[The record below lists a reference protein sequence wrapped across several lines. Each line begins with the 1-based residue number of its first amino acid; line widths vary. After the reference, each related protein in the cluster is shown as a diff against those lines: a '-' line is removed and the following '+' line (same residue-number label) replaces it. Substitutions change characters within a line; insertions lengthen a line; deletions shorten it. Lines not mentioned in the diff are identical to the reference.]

1 MRFVSGCTFLTY
13 QEFFRSFRPRLALT
27 HLKSTR
33 QMCKEEGK
41 REGEKKG
48 KEREEERIEGSKD
61 EGKEGVYHY

>member
-13 QEFFRSFRPRLALT
+13 QEFFLGHFDPGWLL
-27 HLKSTR
+27 LI
-33 QMCKEEGK
+33 CKAPDRCARRKGK
-41 REGEKKG
+41 GKEKR